1 MITLEII
8 KDIDFYFMNQE
19 IRRLEI
25 KYKKNYTMIKNLNHV
40 KDFDYRKSTKLI
52 MLREE
57 IDGKKFILSLRYFK
71 KKLPDEIIYEIYK
84 FL

>member
-19 IRRLEI
+19 IKKLET
-25 KYKKNYTMIKNLNHV
+25 KYKKNHTMIKNICRGRELNSLE
-40 KDFDYRKSTKLI
+40 KWKLR
-52 MLREE
+52 MLRSE
-57 IDGKKFILSLRYFK
+57 IDEKKFVLSTRYLK
-71 KKLPDEIIYEIYK
+71 KKLPDELIYEIYK

>member
-1 MITLEII
+1 MITLKII

-40 KDFDYRKSTKLI
+40 KDFDYRKSWKLR
-52 MLREE
+52 MLRSE
-57 IDGKKFILSLRYFK
+57 IDGKKFILSTRYLK
-71 KKLPDEIIYEIYK
+71 KKLPDEMIYEIYK